1 MFVQKNLRHP
11 VYNVLK
17 NEIIVNI
24 RNMIRAQQSLGQE
37 LRKKKMKKNRKK
49 VREVLISVF

>member
-17 NEIIVNI
+17 NEIIENI
-24 RNMIRAQQSLGQE
+24 RNIIRAQQSLGQE

>member
-17 NEIIVNI
+17 NEIIENI
-24 RNMIRAQQSLGQE
+24 QNMIRAQQSLGQE

>member
-17 NEIIVNI
+17 NEIIENI
-24 RNMIRAQQSLGQE
+24 RNTIRAQQSLGQE

>member
-17 NEIIVNI
+17 NEIIENI